1 MSVAIETGTISDTV
15 LRFAS
20 GFIGDFDYY
29 YLYDSVDSNTDNEEY
44 TLILSQNFDSEN
56 NEFVAPVKYIKIY
69 QHNLTSEP
77 FSPRTYSYSVA
88 TFQTNSVVPSNNGYI
103 VYSNIGDDYSRLVER
118 GLNHEQAV
126 LGYVVLPVLLIACIV
141 FVLLQQIF
149 RHDG

>member
-1 MSVAIETGTISDTV
+1 MAAQIETGTISDTA

-29 YLYDSVDSNTDNEEY
+29 YLYDSVDINSDNEEY
-44 TLILSQNFDSEN
+44 TLILSQNFDMEN

-88 TFQTNSVVPSNNGYI
+88 TFQTNSAVPSNNGYI
-103 VYSNIGDDYSRLVER
+103 VYSNVSDDYSRLVER

-126 LGYVVLPVLLIACIV
+126 LGYVVMPVCIIACIV